1 MKIGRVRKYALLI
14 GAILALLFSGLREEW
29 HSLSWFGIHIG
40 YDYHFIVKEKMRIIA
55 AIIVIAYV
63 VIVMAK
69 DD

>member
-1 MKIGRVRKYALLI
+1 MKIGRMRKYALLI
-14 GAILALLFSGLREEW
+14 GAILVLLFSGFREEW
-29 HSLSWFGIHIG
+29 HALSWFGIHIG
-40 YDYHFIVKEKMRIIA
+40 YDYHFIIKEKMRIIV